1 MLETIIELL
10 MGQSKAYILPILI
23 ALIISFGFYL
33 LMSNSSL
40 KAENQMINMELLET
54 IEELQVQNKMEKK
67 RDEVLPTDID
77 GIAKRMRKTEL

>member
-23 ALIISFGFYL
+23 VAVITLGFYL
-33 LMSNSSL
+33 LLSNTNL
-40 KAENQMINMELLET
+40 KAENQMVNMELLET

-77 GIAKRMRKTEL
+77 GIAKRMRETEL